1 MMVSVYVG
9 FLYMEI
15 WIWLF
20 CLVIVMSRKLILL
33 SCSISLVNSMLGCK
47 ELKLFVMV
55 LMSVWRV
62 PYMIRMSSTYRK

>member
-15 WIWLF
+15 MIWLL
-20 CLVIVMSRKLILL
+20 CLVIVISRKLILL
-33 SCSISLVNSMLGCK
+33 SCSISLVNCMFGCK
-47 ELKLFVMV
+47 VLKVFVMV

-62 PYMIRMSSTYRK
+62 SYMIRMSSTYRK